1 VTPKMKTVVNIFI
14 QFHQV
19 ENGVPG
25 KLVKEIY
32 VPAALEAE
40 QTGFDPEKIEWY
52 TVGYPLMPG
61 DYLASIAVCSQ
72 DLKKIG
78 VQYLEF
84 KLPDPKSY
92 TSTIDTTPIFFM
104 KEYKQVQA
112 PEQKPELHKGFFAY
126 SVIQVAP
133 SLDNVFVVGQVL
145 DLFTYIFGCQPKSG
159 STYDI
164 EVVFEV
170 VQGDKAA
177 IKFAPG
183 SFDSPL
189 VSLPLQ
195 LKQTLQSKQGSPRPA
210 RRRLHLHHEDQ
221 GQGFRQHRREAGR
234 HHHQVSP
241 PVPML
246 IQPCPP
252 SGGRG
257 FFYPR
262 TATMRRA
269 LPMSS
274 AWRTTSR

>member
-1 VTPKMKTVVNIFI
+1 MS
-14 QFHQV
+14 
-19 ENGVPG
+19 PG

-32 VPAALEAE
+32 VPATLTAD
-40 QTGFDPEKIEWY
+40 QTGFDPEKVEWY

-61 DYLASIAVCSQ
+61 EYLASIAVCSQ

-78 VQYLEF
+78 VQYIDF
-84 KLPDPKSY
+84 KLPDPKSF

-126 SVIQVAP
+126 SVIQVTP

-164 EVVFEV
+164 EVIFEV
-170 VQGDKAA
+170 VQGDKPA

-189 VSLPLQ
+189 VSLPLN
-195 LKQTLQSKQGSPRPA
+195 LKQTLQIKQGEDVRQEVRDLPA
-210 RRRLHLHHEDQ
+210 GAYTFVMKIKDKVSGNTGEKRLD
-221 GQGFRQHRREAGR
+221 FT
-234 HHHQVSP
+234 VK
-241 PVPML
+241 
-246 IQPCPP
+246 
-252 SGGRG
+252 
-257 FFYPR
+257 
-262 TATMRRA
+262 
-269 LPMSS
+269 
-274 AWRTTSR
+274 